1 MKRAIL
7 FLTTICIFIW
17 PATCQSSFLVQLTN
31 GNRFIV
37 SEHWERGNLVGFYS
51 HGGKIEIPKE
61 RIRKIIR
68 YEANT
73 GTDSDGLLRILLPK
87 PVEILPA
94 RSAETEHR
102 IKKAARIKPISL
114 ESYKNKQNLKAKLQ
128 QALETFRQASGNRD
142 IEAKRRA
149 IEDMTRTSAQ
159 LSRLE

>member
-1 MKRAIL
+1 MKIRIL
-7 FLTTICIFIW
+7 FLTTICTLIL
-17 PATCQSSFLVQLTN
+17 PATCHSSFLVQLTN

-61 RIRKIIR
+61 RIRKITR
-68 YEANT
+68 YQANT
-73 GTDSDGLLRILLPK
+73 EADSDGLPQILLPK
-87 PVEILPA
+87 PVEILTTG
-94 RSAETEHR
+94 SAEAQHG

-114 ESYKNKQNLKAKLQ
+114 ESYKNKQDLKAKLQ